1 MKFYRLNLE
10 QRKLWADKL
19 MDLANFSVVGL
30 VFGQIVSETGPD
42 LGIVG
47 FGLLLYIFL
56 TAVANNFRG

>member
-1 MKFYRLNLE
+1 
-10 QRKLWADKL
+10 

-42 LGIVG
+42 LGIIG